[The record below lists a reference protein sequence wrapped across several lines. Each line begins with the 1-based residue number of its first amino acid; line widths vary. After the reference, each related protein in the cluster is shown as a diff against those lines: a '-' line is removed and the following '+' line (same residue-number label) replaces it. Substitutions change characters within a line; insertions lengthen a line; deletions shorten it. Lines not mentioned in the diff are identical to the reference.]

1 MKALVDPELCISC
14 GLCPSIAPE
23 VFKLNDEGIAE
34 NCSEQENDGMDDVQ
48 QAVDSCPVAAI
59 RWAE

>member
-1 MKALVDPELCISC
+1 MKALVDPDLCISC

-23 VFKLNDEGIAE
+23 VFQMNEEGIAE
-34 NCSEQENDGMDDVQ
+34 NYSGEENDGMTQVQ